1 MTVYKM
7 YVRMKNGCLVV
18 VTGYDYA
25 EMFLEEFGNDIAY
38 IIKEV
43 VVTIA

>member
-7 YVRMKNGCLVV
+7 YVRMKNGALAII
-18 VTGYDYA
+18 TGYDYA

-43 VVTIA
+43 VITIA